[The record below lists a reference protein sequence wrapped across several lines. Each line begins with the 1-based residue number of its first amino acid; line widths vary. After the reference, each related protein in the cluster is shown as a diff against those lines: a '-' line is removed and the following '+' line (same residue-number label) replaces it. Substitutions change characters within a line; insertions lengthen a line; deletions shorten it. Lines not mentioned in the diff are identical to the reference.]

1 MSATA
6 SASVPFAA
14 NPMSVRATLVTAVN
28 RLFEL
33 EDLDWSKISVHT
45 SETPTDGPEPH
56 RVLTLSVPYFQENQ

>member
-1 MSATA
+1 
-6 SASVPFAA
+6 
-14 NPMSVRATLVTAVN
+14 MSVRATLVTAVN